1 MARFELAT
9 SSLPRRH
16 TAGLCHIGIYFWHSV
31 CALIRE
37 NALQIAFY
45 RLLNNVVSNP
55 YKTLRKDCI
64 KSKEKIN
71 KSRKCDDE
79 GEQEEELTKRSG

>member
-1 MARFELAT
+1 MPRFELAT

-16 TAGLCHIGIYFWHSV
+16 TAGLCHIGMKFCYF
-31 CALIRE
+31 CCGLDKE

-55 YKTLRKDCI
+55 YKTLRKNWI
-64 KSKEKIN
+64 KPGETTKKITEK
-71 KSRKCDDE
+71 
-79 GEQEEELTKRSG
+79 